1 MADTVKISALDEIA
15 SGALDDTAVIPVVDG
30 GTTQKLP
37 ISKLKSFIGLE
48 FATDA
53 ELTSQVSTLNTT
65 IDGLTTSDISEGT
78 NKYYTDAKVKTKLN
92 TEGVISSS
100 AQFNLG
106 GFTTSELTEGSNL
119 YYTDTRVK
127 TKLNTDGVYSGST
140 DFDTAVSASAAAAG
154 FGTDGGGGG
163 GGITAVYNGLGLLGG
178 GESGDVTLTLD
189 TGSLHFTTGVSASA
203 AAAGF
208 GAGAESASINAQQI
222 ADLGAG
228 IISSSDQIQALGFTT
243 EVIGLPNGVI
253 SGSQQL
259 ITLGFALTSSLAA
272 GSVPA
277 GTISSSAQ
285 VNLSETN
292 VLGFDTSYVQE
303 NPAALY
309 YTNARVESHLNTIGL
324 LTASAGGG
332 GGGGVSSSAEIVA
345 LLEGQQL
352 NFGTASISASY
363 LHIDTITAYAN
374 GNSGLNFSD
383 DSYSFGSDQ
392 EVSLKSDGNI
402 HFVIDA
408 NNNQGTGSF
417 FGIYTNNN
425 SIDNARN
432 IFRVY
437 DNGEIRFNDNYSFP
451 EVDGLASQVLSTDG
465 SGNLYF
471 ATTGS
476 SFSDASIPQGTVS
489 GAQQIEDLG
498 FATSLDVAADISSLS
513 GSVATRI
520 DDIESAG
527 VGGGSGIFV
536 LTSSLE
542 VGEKYTTAN
551 NLEITGSVSVAGPF
565 IVDGAFG
572 DDLTNKHEFTGSL
585 DVTGSVTATDFIV
598 GGPAGAGV
606 PTLISNTNLNLSASN
621 AVVVNSSPL
630 RLAAYLDS
638 ETGSLSPQNGDMIYN
653 STTGKVSV
661 YQSSNWTTIGAAGET
676 PQGTVSGAL
685 QIIELGFLEAD
696 NFYVHDIISSS
707 TQITNLGFFDSTDDF
722 NLKTNTSYSLF
733 LGYEA
738 AFSHS
743 ILDQSDSVVIG
754 GSAGTEWE
762 FGTRNTL
769 LGFYTNRFAE
779 TSADVTAIGYGAA
792 RDNISGSETTAIGS
806 LALAQN
812 QIGLR
817 NTAVGFMAQ
826 QLVKT
831 NDNTSLGYQ
840 AGRASE
846 FGAQNTSIGSQAN
859 YLNESGSNNTSIGYD
874 TLSSNISGSS
884 NIAVGTQALQ
894 SSVGADSNIGLG
906 NYSLQYTTLGED
918 NVSIGERAGILNT
931 TGNGNIFVG
940 NDAGFYNV
948 SGSYNVIIGH
958 NTQLDNQDGVSN
970 QILIGSNATGSGA
983 NTATI
988 GNTDITDTYIAGNVL
1003 PIANESYDLGSP
1015 TQRWKDLYLSGS
1027 TIDLGGTLITRNT
1040 NGNIEFLDSGS
1051 LMQKSIEIAAIT
1063 GSVYVSEK
1071 ITAGEAVKLQPQHP
1085 LPSGETGMLVV
1096 SGSELWFYGVGWG
1109 KVTVS

>member
-1 MADTVKISALDEIA
+1 MADTIKISALDEIA
-15 SGALDDTAVIPVVDG
+15 SCALDDTAIIPVVDG

-53 ELTSQVSTLNTT
+53 ELSSQISTLNTT

-92 TEGVISSS
+92 VEGVISSS
-100 AQFNLG
+100 AQFSLG
-106 GFTTSELTEGSNL
+106 EFSTSELTEGSNL

-127 TKLNTDGVYSGST
+127 DKLNAEGVYSGST

-154 FGTDGGGGG
+154 FGTGGGGG
-163 GGITAVYNGLGLLGG
+163 GGTITAVYNGLGLLGG
-178 GESGDVTLTLD
+178 GESGDVTLRLD

-208 GAGAESASINAQQI
+208 GAGGSASASFNNLT
-222 ADLGAG
+222 DVPSGL
-228 IISSSDQIQALGFTT
+228 ISGSDQLFDLGFTT
-243 EVIGLPNGVI
+243 EVAVLPNGVI

-259 ITLGFALTSSLAA
+259 IVLGFATTESLAA

-277 GTISSSAQ
+277 GTVSGSSQ
-285 VNLSETN
+285 INLVDTN

-332 GGGGVSSSAEIVA
+332 GGGGVSSSAAIVA

-374 GNSGLNFSD
+374 ASSELNFSD

-402 HFVIDA
+402 HLVIDA

-417 FGIYTNNN
+417 FGLYTNN
-425 SIDNARN
+425 SLIDSARQ
-432 IFRVY
+432 IFKIQ
-437 DNGEIRFNDNYSFP
+437 DDGEVRFNNVYSFP
-451 EVDGLASQVLSTDG
+451 TVDGNSSQVLATDG
-465 SGNLYF
+465 TGNIYW

-476 SFSDASIPQGTVS
+476 SFSSDSIPNGTVS
-489 GAQQIEDLG
+489 GSQQIQDLG
-498 FATSLDVAADISSLS
+498 FALSSDVAADISSLS
-513 GSVATRI
+513 GSVEIRLI
-520 DDIESAG
+520 DLENA
-527 VGGGSGIFV
+527 GGGSGTGIFNF
-536 LTSSLE
+536 TSSLE
-542 VGEKYTTAN
+542 VGDKYTTAN
-551 NLEITGSVSVAGPF
+551 DLEITGSVSVAGPF

-585 DVTGSVTATDFIV
+585 DVTGSVTATDFVV
-598 GGPAGAGV
+598 GGVGGLGE
-606 PTLISNTNLNLSASN
+606 PTLTSNTNLNLSASN

-638 ETGSLSPQNGDMIYN
+638 ETGSLTPSNGDMIYN
-653 STTGKVSV
+653 STSGKVSV
-661 YQSSNWTTIGAAGET
+661 YQSSAWTSIGAAGET

-696 NFYVHDIISSS
+696 NFHVHTLISSS
-707 TQITNLGFFDSTDDF
+707 TQITDLGFFNSTADF

-733 LGYEA
+733 LGHEA

-743 ILDQSDSVVIG
+743 VVEQSDSVVIG
-754 GSAGTEWE
+754 GSAGTEYE

-769 LGFYTNRFAE
+769 VGFYTNRFAE
-779 TSADVTAIGYGAA
+779 TSNDVTAIGYGAA
-792 RDNISGSETTAIGS
+792 RDNISGSSTTAIGS

-812 QIGLR
+812 QIGQR
-817 NTAVGFMAQ
+817 NTAVGFMSQ
-826 QLVKT
+826 QLVGT
-831 NDNTSLGYQ
+831 SDNTSLGYH
-840 AGRASE
+840 AGRA
-846 FGAQNTSIGSQAN
+846 GASGSNNTSIGSQAN
-859 YLNESGSNNTSIGYD
+859 YLNETGSNNTSIGYN

-884 NIAVGTQALQ
+884 NIAVGIQALQ

-906 NYSLQYTTLGED
+906 SLSLQATTVGED
-918 NVSIGERAGILNT
+918 NVGVGERAGYSNT
-931 TGNGNIFVG
+931 TGKGNVFIG

-948 SGSYNVIIGH
+948 SGSYNVTIGH

-970 QILIGSNATGSGA
+970 QIIIGSNATGSGA

-988 GNTDITDTYIAGNVL
+988 GNTDITDTYL
-1003 PIANESYDLGSP
+1003 
-1015 TQRWKDLYLSGS
+1015 K
-1027 TIDLGGTLITRNT
+1027 
-1040 NGNIEFLDSGS
+1040 GNIQTSGMFRMPSYTDAQTSS
-1051 LMQKSIEIAAIT
+1051 LSPANGDMIYNTTVNKFVGYANGAW
-1063 GSVYVSEK
+1063 V
-1071 ITAGEAVKLQPQHP
+1071 
-1085 LPSGETGMLVV
+1085 
-1096 SGSELWFYGVGWG
+1096 ELH
-1109 KVTVS
+1109 